1 MTDTIERGRMTPS
14 APSAVWIRNA
24 MSEFETEMWAK
35 HRKRYRERAL
45 NAYLCI
51 ASILGLSLILWAAI
65 WEGGTRLALWI
76 FS

>member
-1 MTDTIERGRMTPS
+1 
-14 APSAVWIRNA
+14 